1 MVDSTI
7 KAFVFT
13 AGPPAG
19 VSFAEREG
27 NPRPWRGGVGGCVC
41 VCACERR
48 RRRRRRWWRS
58 KRRQSD
64 IFPSVEVEGERRG
77 DKRGRGKFDEDDGR
91 VGVMQVKQHSNLIK
105 VCTNSNY
112 HLHAER
118 RETGNSLKHVQNNTR
133 VYVYIQ
139 DAVKQFL

>member
-48 RRRRRRWWRS
+48 RRRRRRWWWKGGGPQLKEHHGGSDHKKTGRFIWEFEGAGRDS
-58 KRRQSD
+58 TFWLTKTMPGEKRLPK
-64 IFPSVEVEGERRG
+64 I
-77 DKRGRGKFDEDDGR
+77 
-91 VGVMQVKQHSNLIK
+91 
-105 VCTNSNY
+105 T
-112 HLHAER
+112 AE
-118 RETGNSLKHVQNNTR
+118 ETCFFF
-133 VYVYIQ
+133 
-139 DAVKQFL
+139 FLFFF